1 MPRPRTFR
9 RSKKNYENIIGGII
23 IIIFV
28 IVIIA
33 LFYTYYLVNSR
44 TVKIDKNTFCPDPP
58 AQITVVLIDRSDKL
72 NVAQQMAIR
81 INLNDIRETIPKGG
95 EFSLYSVNSTRNA
108 LLQNEFK
115 ICNPGRRENIDPLIG
130 NPSIAERRWKT
141 GFAEPLKKVLD
152 SMLEP
157 NIASESPIMESIQS
171 VALTAFSGKKLEN
184 VPKRL
189 IIVSDMLHKTS
200 EFSCYSGKLDFT
212 SFKNTRY
219 FRKIRSGLDGVR
231 VSIFYIRRETK
242 RSVQGRKHIEF
253 WQNFFLEQGAIV
265 DYVKTIEG

>member
-1 MPRPRTFR
+1 MPRPRTYR
-9 RSKKNYENIIGGII
+9 RSRKNSDKIIGCIIIVIFVII
-23 IIIFV
+23 IIV
-28 IVIIA
+28 LLSV
-33 LFYTYYLVNSR
+33 YYHVNSR

-58 AQITVVLIDRSDKL
+58 VQITVVLIDRSDKL

-81 INLNDIRETIPKGG
+81 INLNDIREGIPKGG

-115 ICNPGRRENIDPLIG
+115 ICNPGRKENINPLIG
-130 NPSIAERRWKT
+130 NPSIVERRWKT

-171 VALTAFSGKKLEN
+171 VALTSFSGEKLKN

-212 SFKNTRY
+212 KFKNIPY
-219 FRKIRSGLDGVR
+219 FRKIRSNLDGVR
-231 VSIFYIRRETK
+231 ISILYVRRETK

-253 WQNFFLEQGAIV
+253 WQNFFFDQGAIV
-265 DYVKTIEG
+265 DYVKAIEG